1 VITTN
6 VVGAVSRPPEV
17 EAFLT
22 ALQDLP
28 PHAPTGCVEWTV
40 HDVGA
45 HLAGIYEEV
54 VRHVEAYSEG
64 RPLTATRTFEER
76 EARFKAFPPDELL
89 ATVDAGDETM
99 RSRIAVVLDQ
109 DLDAALAWTGRE
121 MRVDAFPTHLR
132 SECAIHRRDMVGD
145 DETSGTLLGEFALL
159 KHAVTAIGAGPICA
173 RGIASGATDGP
184 SLVARI
190 RSPDLDDLVVTT
202 TPGSAHL
209 GFADQEG
216 AAAIECDEAARLL
229 LFWGRDPEPA
239 NRLRA
244 VGPETDTVRIRRL
257 FSGY

>member
-1 VITTN
+1 MD
-6 VVGAVSRPPEV
+6 GAGASFRPPEV

-28 PHAPTGCVEWTV
+28 PRAFTGCAEWTV

-54 VRHVEAYSEG
+54 VRHIEAYSEG

-76 EARFKAFPPDELL
+76 EARFKTFSPDDLL
-89 ATVDAGDETM
+89 ASVDVGDETM
-99 RSRIAVVLDQ
+99 RRLISAVLDHEP
-109 DLDAALAWTGRE
+109 DASLAWTGRE
-121 MRVDAFPTHLR
+121 MRVDAFLTHLR
-132 SECAIHRRDMVGD
+132 SECAIHRRDLVGD
-145 DETSGTLLGEFALL
+145 DETSGILLGDFGLL

-173 RGIASGATDGP
+173 RGIAAGATDGP
-184 SLVARI
+184 SLVGRI

-202 TPGSAHL
+202 TPGTARL
-209 GFADQEG
+209 ELADQEG
-216 AAAIECDEAARLL
+216 GATIEGDEAARLL

-239 NRLRA
+239 TRLRA
-244 VGPETDTVRIRRL
+244 VDPGTDAVRIRRL